1 MAKPVLFG
9 HPVSPF
15 VRKARTI
22 LALKGVEY
30 DFRLVIPGSDDAAF
44 RAASPLG
51 KIPAFQDDQAKFGDS
66 TVLFHYLNR
75 YYEGPEL
82 LPDTPQEFASALWF
96 EEYADTV
103 LTGIVGGHLFAEVVL
118 AERLFRRAPI
128 QADIDK
134 ALNVELPKVYE
145 QLEGALDGRQW
156 LVGDALTIADVA
168 VGGCMV
174 SLYHC
179 GQTIPESAPN
189 LAGFVDRYLAQDVVK
204 SIVASEVQALAMMK
218 YDSPLAA

>member
-1 MAKPVLFG
+1 MAKPILFG

-22 LALKGVEY
+22 LALKGIDHE
-30 DFRLVIPGSDDAAF
+30 FRVVTPGSDDVAF

-51 KIPAFQDDQAKFGDS
+51 KIPAFQDDNARFGDS

-75 YYEGPEL
+75 FYEGASL
-82 LPDTPQEFASALWF
+82 LPDAPQEFASALWF

-118 AERLFRRAPI
+118 AERLFGRAPV

-134 ALNVELPKVYE
+134 ALNEELPKVYR
-145 QLEGALDGRQW
+145 LLNDALDGRDW
-156 LVGDALTIADVA
+156 LVGDALSIADVA

-174 SLYHC
+174 TLYHC
-179 GQTIPESAPN
+179 GETVPDSAPS
-189 LAGFVDRYLAQDVVK
+189 LAAFVERYLAQDAVR
-204 SIVASEVQALAMMK
+204 SIVASEVQALAAMK
-218 YDSPLAA
+218 YESPLAG